1 LNSLKYI
8 AVFPEI
14 AVAHPNIRGI
24 GRVSGVVDYL
34 VARTGNRDPYCD
46 GELVSAMEPSLAVIE
61 AKKSDTVVQKSYASQ
76 LIAQMLCI
84 QHKENESRYC
94 HLLNTNDASRLKR
107 SPVGLLTDGEVT
119 SDASN
124 MKRSPVGL
132 LTDGEMWRLYFL
144 VPYTESALKADREL
158 WEGGGELYT
167 SPKIKVDSEDG
178 KKELLGILS
187 PGLN

>member
-1 LNSLKYI
+1 M
-8 AVFPEI
+8 
-14 AVAHPNIRGI
+14 
-24 GRVSGVVDYL
+24 D
-34 VARTGNRDPYCD
+34 
-46 GELVSAMEPSLAVIE
+46 PSLAVIE
-61 AKKSDTVVQKSYASQ
+61 AKKSDTVVQKSSASQ

-107 SPVGLLTDGEVT
+107 SPVGLLTV
-119 SDASN
+119 
-124 MKRSPVGL
+124 
-132 LTDGEMWRLYFL
+132 GEMWRLYIL